1 MIFCTWKQALRRLAV
16 SAFLLNCCALLWADS
31 ATTKQR
37 TVTKLAEG
45 IYEIRHPDAPDQF
58 PQSNT
63 TVIIG
68 ERDVL
73 VVDSCYLPSA
83 AREDIAQIRKWT
95 SKPVRY
101 LVNTHWHFDHTMG
114 NRAYADAF
122 PAISIIA
129 QAETRKHMAGYN
141 PGWFDRYPKRTLQF
155 REQLAS
161 GKDERGNPLTD
172 AQRKQFAE
180 ILPGRDPVAA
190 EFKALA
196 PVDRLP
202 DTTFVE
208 ELDLDLGN
216 RPVQLKFLGR
226 GNTTGDAV
234 VYLPKD
240 KILITG
246 DLLDH
251 PVPYLGGG
259 FPFDQVQTLRRM
271 AQLDAQIIVPG
282 HGDVLRDKVF
292 LNDLIEFLETVTA
305 EVDRQVYLVGNGF
318 RNLEKVRAAVE
329 QNVDVAKWRQKF
341 AGTDKDDVEFF
352 DTFSWPGV
360 VTAAHAQIAGR

>member
-1 MIFCTWKQALRRLAV
+1 MLANVLEDIKRIAAAATVVALATVV
-16 SAFLLNCCALLWADS
+16 SWCDS
-31 ATTKQR
+31 STTRQR

-83 AREDIAQIRKWT
+83 AREDIAQIKKWT

-101 LVNTHWHFDHTMG
+101 LVITHWHGDHANG
-114 NRAYADAF
+114 NAAYAEAF
-122 PAISIIA
+122 PGVSIIA
-129 QAETRKHMAGYN
+129 HVETAKRLAGFT
-141 PGWFDRYPKRTLQF
+141 PGRLERYTRRTTQI

-161 GKDERGNPLTD
+161 GKDERGNPLSD
-172 AQRKQFAE
+172 IDKKQLGE
-180 ILPGRDPVAA
+180 VLPGMEPVLA
-190 EFKALA
+190 EFKPLRD
-196 PVDRLP
+196 PLP
-202 DTTFVE
+202 DMVFDE
-208 ELDLDLGN
+208 ELNLDLGS
-216 RPVQLKFLGR
+216 RPVEIKFLGR
-226 GNTTGDAV
+226 GNTAGDAV

-251 PVPYLGGG
+251 PIPYLGGG
-259 FPFDQVQTLRRM
+259 FPFDQIVTLRRM

-282 HGDVLRDKVF
+282 HGDVLRDRVF
-292 LNDLIEFLETVTA
+292 LNDLVEFLETVTA
-305 EVDRQVYLVGNGF
+305 EVERQVYRLGNGF
-318 RNLEKVRAAVE
+318 RRLDAVRAGVE
-329 QNVDVAKWRQKF
+329 QNVDVAKWRKRF
-341 AGTDKDDVEFF
+341 AGDNKDDIEFF